1 MTSTRSTT
9 RANIGRV
16 HCHFPIA
23 DHRVRVAGVCTSC
36 PIEPFLGDRELVLCA
51 NHEPKSPQLWTVFLS
66 SAKTSDVPRDYRAQS
81 TTF

>member
-36 PIEPFLGDRELVLCA
+36 PIEPFLGDRELVHCA
-51 NHEPKSPQLWTVFLS
+51 NHERAEIAAVVDGFLIE
-66 SAKTSDVPRDYRAQS
+66 R
-81 TTF
+81 